1 LIKIELLQNK
11 KNSILQP
18 GIILKKI
25 EMLQGRLGKYPPSP
39 LTIKMPSTTYPAS
52 LPELMAMRSEIESRI
67 TAIMSGGGSIVASGG
82 SSKPAKKV
90 ATKRSSGP
98 SAWGDWTKQVVEENK
113 QELEAFKAEQAT
125 KQGAHLKWMGAG
137 GPGSGRFG
145 KDSDAWKGFKSEWD
159 ASHPKQPAS
168 SGASTASSDSE
179 EAPSAEK
186 KRRGPKKLS
195 EMSEEERVAHD
206 AKKLQKRQA
215 KNKDAEVAATGADL
229 GRAQGGSTATQPSL
243 TSIPEESQVTFAG
256 DADEEESVELLPF
269 VLDGTKYVRLGTK
282 SGESSEP
289 VWATGDLWYFK
300 KTAVNNKGDY
310 VGKLDDDGSIDADA
324 EEPEVE

>member
-1 LIKIELLQNK
+1 
-11 KNSILQP
+11 
-18 GIILKKI
+18 
-25 EMLQGRLGKYPPSP
+25 
-39 LTIKMPSTTYPAS
+39 MPTTNYPAS
-52 LPELMAMRSEIESRI
+52 LPELMVMRSEIETRI
-67 TAIMSGGGSIVASGG
+67 TAIMSGGASIVASGG

-90 ATKRSSGP
+90 AAKRSSGP
-98 SAWGDWTKQVVEENK
+98 SAWGDWTKQIMQEHK
-113 QELEAFKAEQAT
+113 QELEEFKAQQAT

-159 ASHPKQPAS
+159 ALHAKQPAS

-195 EMSEEERVAHD
+195 EMTEEERAAHD
-206 AKKLQKRQA
+206 AKKAEKRQA

-229 GRAQGGSTATQPSL
+229 GRTSQPSL

-256 DADEEESVELLPF
+256 DEEEVSVELLPF
-269 VLDGTKYVRLGTK
+269 VLDGTKYVRMGTK
-282 SGESSEP
+282 STDSSEP
-289 VWATGDLWYFK
+289 VWATADLWYFK
-300 KTAVNNKGDY
+300 KTAVDNKGDY
-310 VGKLDDDGSIDADA
+310 VGKLDEDGSIDADA
-324 EEPEVE
+324 EEPQFE